1 MAISGLTTFA
11 RQAKAFSSMSGI
23 ALPLAVIMNFASS
36 FASDKL
42 LADLVGKTGSDYFKM
57 YLVSD

>member
-1 MAISGLTTFA
+1 
-11 RQAKAFSSMSGI
+11 MSGI

-42 LADLVGKTGSDYFKM
+42 LADLVGETGSDYFKM